1 MSVEYYYMNDL
12 NTLYNA
18 SVGDKTDGGE
28 HHMKM
33 MVAHDNLEAY
43 MQKMEHW
50 RDTALQL
57 SRNNGEAQAKI
68 NALEADYVISNRE
81 LLVKQVEIQRLT
93 ARIAE
98 LEAERR
104 WKDSN
109 VELPKEDTDGNALLV
124 ICRYSGEWARA
135 PFGIEFSD
143 EFVRHYSHWMIA
155 PQLPEVQE

>member
-1 MSVEYYYMNDL
+1 M
-12 NTLYNA
+12 T
-18 SVGDKTDGGE
+18 DKSQALIDE
-28 HHMKM
+28 L
-33 MVAHDNLEAY
+33 VAAAIAFGRGQLPDWQTRIDKAQSELRAYIEGLE
-43 MQKMEHW
+43 
-50 RDTALQL
+50 
-57 SRNNGEAQAKI
+57 G
-68 NALEADYVISNRE
+68 
-81 LLVKQVEIQRLT
+81 
-93 ARIAE
+93 
-98 LEAERR
+98 ERR

>member
-1 MSVEYYYMNDL
+1 MSELLKLYRDAQKPYEKLIQYCATAPVGPAIYYDMLLDRY
-12 NTLYNA
+12 
-18 SVGDKTDGGE
+18 S
-28 HHMKM
+28 
-33 MVAHDNLEAY
+33 
-43 MQKMEHW
+43 
-50 RDTALQL
+50 
-57 SRNNGEAQAKI
+57 
-68 NALEADYVISNRE
+68 EADQIF
-81 LLVKQVEIQRLT
+81 VKRAL
-93 ARIAE
+93 E
-98 LEAERR
+98 LEAENAALKEERR

>member
-1 MSVEYYYMNDL
+1 MSELKPCPFCGEPADDRYNRLAKCSNKSCLMNHWIDDEDFFIDDDW
-12 NTLYNA
+12 NTRPIE
-18 SVGDKTDGGE
+18 D
-28 HHMKM
+28 
-33 MVAHDNLEAY
+33 
-43 MQKMEHW
+43 
-50 RDTALQL
+50 AL
-57 SRNNGEAQAKI
+57 R
-68 NALEADYVISNRE
+68 
-81 LLVKQVEIQRLT
+81 

-109 VELPKEDTDGNALLV
+109 VELPKDDTDGNALIV
-124 ICRYSGEWARA
+124 IHRYSGEWARA

>member
-1 MSVEYYYMNDL
+1 MP
-12 NTLYNA
+12 T
-18 SVGDKTDGGE
+18 
-28 HHMKM
+28 
-33 MVAHDNLEAY
+33 AHDIAYRDLER
-43 MQKMEHW
+43 KC
-50 RDTALQL
+50 
-57 SRNNGEAQAKI
+57 K
-68 NALEADYVISNRE
+68 ALEADYIISNRE

-98 LEAERR
+98 LEGERR

-143 EFVRHYSHWMIA
+143 EFVRHYSHWMNV
-155 PQLPEVQE
+155 PEPPEVK

>member
-1 MSVEYYYMNDL
+1 MSDIPEVFAIFEQKL
-12 NTLYNA
+12 
-18 SVGDKTDGGE
+18 
-28 HHMKM
+28 
-33 MVAHDNLEAY
+33 AHVLSFNLR
-43 MQKMEHW
+43 QKGQKKAIE
-50 RDTALQL
+50 
-57 SRNNGEAQAKI
+57 
-68 NALEADYVISNRE
+68 E
-81 LLVKQVEIQRLT
+81 LLAYFSGIVER
-93 ARIAE
+93 ASKAESRIAE
-98 LEAERR
+98 LEGERR